1 MEGVSR
7 RAFNRKLVS
16 ALLSTAIPTAWVSA
30 IGETR
35 IALLLSGVIT
45 DGGWSQLAYD
55 GLKQLKARGG
65 IQTAYA
71 ENISLAQMDQGA
83 RGYSHDRL
91 DLIIVHSDEFS
102 RTLLEV
108 APDHPS
114 QHIY

>member
-1 MEGVSR
+1 MRYNCVRGNVGEQSMEGVSR

-55 GLKQLKARGG
+55 VLKQLKARGG
-65 IQTAYA
+65 FHPAYA
-71 ENISLAQMDQGA
+71 EKISLPQMDQ
-83 RGYSHDRL
+83 
-91 DLIIVHSDEFS
+91 
-102 RTLLEV
+102 V
-108 APDHPS
+108 APANS
-114 QHIY
+114 ANGF

>member
-1 MEGVSR
+1 IRYNCVRGNVGEQSMEGVSR

-55 GLKQLKARGG
+55 GLKQIKARAGV
-65 IQTAYA
+65 QTAYA

-83 RGYSHDRL
+83 RGYSDDGF
-91 DLIIVHSDEFS
+91 DLIIGHGV
-102 RTLLEV
+102 
-108 APDHPS
+108 
-114 QHIY
+114 